1 MQAIEDKRK
10 EMIELALNQGFNS
23 KKVIQISQELDEL
36 IYQNQ
41 LKGVYDNE

>member
-23 KKVIQISQELDEL
+23 KEVIQISQELDEL
-36 IYQNQ
+36 IYQEQ
-41 LKGVYDNE
+41 LKGDNINE